1 MTLLLIDAG
10 NTRLKWR
17 VLDSAGQ
24 EVDKGALPVNE
35 LTALESSWDGLRV
48 ACALVACV
56 AGDTART
63 RLAALLTTVAAR
75 TIWIEPA
82 RQAHGVL
89 NRYHEPAR
97 LGADRWAALIAV
109 VRAGLGDVVVVS
121 AGTALTVDALTR
133 EGEFLGGCILPGED
147 MMRVALARGTAA
159 VAVAAPAID
168 GVSPAVWPRDTGAAV
183 ATGIGLA
190 MRGVVLD
197 MRERLRREV
206 ARDACVVITGG
217 ARVALRHW
225 LPEPALE
232 RDGLVLEGLAWIARD
247 LQCRA

>member
-17 VLDSAGQ
+17 ALDSAGQ
-24 EVDKGALPVNE
+24 EVDAGALPIIE
-35 LTALESSWDGLRV
+35 LTPLASAWDGLRV
-48 ACALVACV
+48 ACALIACV
-56 AGDTART
+56 ADGKARA
-63 RLAALLTTVAAR
+63 RLAALLATVTTQ

-109 VRAGLGDVVVVS
+109 ARAGFGDAVVVS

-133 EGEFLGGCILPGED
+133 EGEFLGGCILPGAD
-147 MMRVALARGTAA
+147 MMRVALAHGTAA
-159 VAVAAPAID
+159 VAVASPTVDGVAPA
-168 GVSPAVWPRDTGAAV
+168 AWPRDTGEAV

-190 MRGVVLD
+190 MRGVVLE

-206 ARDACVVITGG
+206 AREARVVITGG
-217 ARVALRHW
+217 ARAALRHW
-225 LPEPALE
+225 LPEPPLE
-232 RDGLVLEGLAWIARD
+232 REGLVLDGLAWIARD
-247 LQCRA
+247 LACRA